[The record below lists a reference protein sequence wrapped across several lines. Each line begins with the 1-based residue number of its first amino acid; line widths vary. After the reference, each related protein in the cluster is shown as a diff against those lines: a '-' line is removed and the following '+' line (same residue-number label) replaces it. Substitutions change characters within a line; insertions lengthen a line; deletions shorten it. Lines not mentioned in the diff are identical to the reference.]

1 MNLSRLIVGLVKQG
15 KDDESLT
22 AGLDVQKRER
32 ERETR
37 GFFLF
42 SFFLFLIRSQHV
54 QKKKKKKWQYFLSTN
69 QS

>member
-32 ERETR
+32 ERER
-37 GFFLF
+37 LEVFFFFLF
-42 SFFLFLIRSQHV
+42 FFF
-54 QKKKKKKWQYFLSTN
+54 
-69 QS
+69 